1 MQRLHR
7 SRTERPYRQRRH
19 QRSGQ
24 AQIELALF
32 LPLLAMM
39 LMMIFTVANAIITRM
54 NVSVVARDQAW
65 RQRYEGT
72 RASRTDTRAA
82 NRSSASLTRSRFAAV
97 AGGNASTSREG
108 DTKPVTTTEFGQ
120 LKLAASAAIG
130 RVLNRGYQSDFKDL
144 VSGTAE
150 QEARVFVRLVG
161 LRDRIQIGHSVLRGS
176 WDSKAI
182 TFQKQS
188 AHKALIADL
197 KFHRFDPAFKLDWLL
212 ELLSEASGAA
222 DSLNKLTGA
231 IKERTRAIRQILDD
245 IEKYSRKIQEL
256 KARIKLLEAKIRAA
270 SEDLDDF
277 QIRRWK
283 RLIKDGQGEIQYF
296 QRAIEDLR
304 NAKQRINELTKDF

>member
-7 SRTERPYRQRRH
+7 SRTERPHRQRRH

-72 RASRTDTRAA
+72 RASRTETRAA

-97 AGGNASTSREG
+97 AGGNASTSRED

-120 LKLAASAAIG
+120 LKLEASAAIG
-130 RVLNRGYQSDFKDL
+130 RALNRGYQANFKDL

-188 AHKALIADL
+188 AHKALIADV
-197 KFHRFDPAFKLDWLL
+197 KFHRFDASFKLDWLL
-212 ELLSEASGAA
+212 SLLSKASGTA
-222 DSLNKLTGA
+222 DSLSKLNDAVNKRARA
-231 IKERTRAIRQILDD
+231 IKQILAD
-245 IEKYSRKIQEL
+245 IKEFTQTVRSLEG
-256 KARIKLLEAKIRAA
+256 RIKRLKAKIREAD
-270 SEDLDDF
+270 EELDKW
-277 QIRRWK
+277 QIERWV
-283 RLIKDGQGEIQYF
+283 REIRDAEREIQGL
-296 QRAIEDLR
+296 QRDIQNLQ
-304 NAKQRINELTKDF
+304 NAMRRIKELTRDF